1 MGGGLENLENLE
13 ILQSQKGT
21 EGMILFV
28 KGLGLFF
35 FFQIRSTD
43 VNNNNLKRYFIIKRN
58 K

>member
-13 ILQSQKGT
+13 ILESQKGT

-35 FFQIRSTD
+35 FSR
-43 VNNNNLKRYFIIKRN
+43 
-58 K
+58 